1 MYVIKKDGIKRYVGE
16 IKKEIPCGYFS
27 DYQMELHKIE
37 YDKYSQYDKYSLTVY
52 IKVPEEITM
61 LGVWV
66 GFNYN
71 DDTPP
76 DFYLKVVPN
85 QLIKISYIGKGR
97 RDDGRDDYHLTD
109 AIVNNNSIFDKLSS
123 YGYYLAPTYTMQ
135 IEIEFSEKI
144 NNHEEKPII
153 DTDEKIPIVDVR
165 NYPDISEEE
174 YNKNVA
180 FHLKRGDYC
189 NNNTN

>member
-1 MYVIKKDGIKRYVGE
+1 MYKR
-16 IKKEIPCGYFS
+16 
-27 DYQMELHKIE
+27 Q
-37 YDKYSQYDKYSLTVY
+37 
-52 IKVPEEITM
+52 
-61 LGVWV
+61 
-66 GFNYN
+66 
-71 DDTPP
+71 
-76 DFYLKVVPN
+76 
-85 QLIKISYIGKGR
+85 GR

-123 YGYYLAPTYTMQ
+123 YGYYLAPTYTTQ